1 VSAKSWARTEPNRLI
16 NKRALS
22 KTTNDDNLIV
32 AMWDL
37 RREVVTVDR
46 WRMREH
52 FGVQV
57 FGNRVIDDGVLR
69 AESSPGLPFFV
80 SVVWSPELGRYQPK
94 VMVDRPRY
102 RLIYGGKDREWSE
115 ECVQQLLAGNLRR
128 LWTFFV
134 DLGDYNELS
143 DTEVPHS

>member
-1 VSAKSWARTEPNRLI
+1 
-16 NKRALS
+16 
-22 KTTNDDNLIV
+22 
-32 AMWDL
+32 
-37 RREVVTVDR
+37 
-46 WRMREH
+46 
-52 FGVQV
+52 
-57 FGNRVIDDGVLR
+57 
-69 AESSPGLPFFV
+69 
-80 SVVWSPELGRYQPK
+80 
-94 VMVDRPRY
+94 MVDRPRY

>member
-46 WRMREH
+46 WRMRED

-57 FGNRVIDDGVLR
+57 
-69 AESSPGLPFFV
+69 
-80 SVVWSPELGRYQPK
+80 
-94 VMVDRPRY
+94 
-102 RLIYGGKDREWSE
+102 
-115 ECVQQLLAGNLRR
+115 
-128 LWTFFV
+128 
-134 DLGDYNELS
+134 
-143 DTEVPHS
+143 